1 MVAHDIVCDEPRE
14 GIRPHRSGPGHC
26 GDGHLRRELRPAG
39 RGRRRIPA
47 HARRGPLRREDRAEP
62 AADLGR
68 AHRSGGRRS
77 HCRVRG
83 ISHPFDQDRGASLR
97 ASSGRAVG
105 QRVGTLA
112 TIGGSRRSRAADG
125 ARGHR
130 GAEPA
135 RSLDRGR
142 HRRRPREYCLG
153 RRVRMEGRRHAYARH
168 TRYSIQH
175 RHCGTGGHPRRGR
188 VPRPDQHRYGFG
200 GRVEPGSCRGAGRG
214 LPRLHGRPRPHPQ
227 ADWYQRPPTAIAG
240 RSRDV
245 LRAGNIL
252 AGLHHRSP
260 QWTTTDV
267 HARPGVLCGENGVL
281 FHAVRSRPLCPGD
294 ECRQRQRRA
303 RRRKRDVADDAPR
316 QRDRRCRG
324 VEHRARQHGRSRAK
338 SG

>member
-1 MVAHDIVCDEPRE
+1 MTSSVTNPGKAFARIALALAIAAMGIYVASSDP
-14 GIRPHRSGPGHC
+14 PG
-26 GDGHLRRELRPAG
+26 GAVVGFLLMLAAVLFGVRTARNRLPTWAG
-39 RGRRRIPA
+39 RTAVAVGALI
-47 HARRGPLRREDRAEP
+47 
-62 AADLGR
+62 AAFAAFLI
-68 AHRSGGRRS
+68 HS
-77 HCRVRG
+77 
-83 ISHPFDQDRGASLR
+83 INDRGASLR
-97 ASSGRAVG
+97 ATSGRAVG

-112 TIGGSRRSRAADG
+112 TIGGSGRSRAADG

-142 HRRRPREYCLG
+142 HRRRPREYRLG

-175 RHCGTGGHPRRGR
+175 RHCGTGGHRRRGR
-188 VPRPDQHRYGFG
+188 VPRPDQHRHGFG
-200 GRVEPGSCRGAGRG
+200 GRVEPGSYRGAGRG

-227 ADWYQRPPTAIAG
+227 ADWYQRPATAIAG

-267 HARPGVLCGENGVL
+267 HARPGVL
-281 FHAVRSRPLCPGD
+281 
-294 ECRQRQRRA
+294 
-303 RRRKRDVADDAPR
+303 
-316 QRDRRCRG
+316 RG
-324 VEHRARQHGRSRAK
+324 
-338 SG
+338 